1 MGEGIARP
9 IGAVG
14 IGAPIR
20 SLPAF
25 DRRAVEERAGRYLH
39 ALGVQR
45 DAEAGVLLQRVVKRV
60 ELRAALGQLGDPF
73 EAAVEEVHSLLDQ
86 WLVSELG
93 LERDPDAFSA
103 ARAAVLG
110 GDVPGWTS
118 RWAGLS
124 NEPLAERIRA
134 ERVLAV
140 PERAPL
146 RMEPTRIEL
155 CCYRLGRRLLLRIA
169 RWLGWRGRHA
179 TPAG

>member
-1 MGEGIARP
+1 MGEGVARALGP
-9 IGAVG
+9 EAHLT
-14 IGAPIR
+14 

-25 DRRAVEERAGRYLH
+25 DRRAVEERAGRYLR
-39 ALGVQR
+39 ALGVR
-45 DAEAGVLLQRVVKRV
+45 CDAESDVLLQRVIKRV
-60 ELRAALGQLGDPF
+60 ELRAALGQLGDPL

-103 ARAAVLG
+103 ARAAILG

-124 NEPLAERIRA
+124 NAPLAERIRA
-134 ERVLAV
+134 ERVFAV

-155 CCYRLGRRLLLRIA
+155 CCHRLGHRLLLRIA
-169 RWLGWRGRHA
+169 RWLGWRGKRA
-179 TPAG
+179 TTAG